1 MGLFIFEAN
10 FLKLKTEDKR
20 IVLIC
25 FIEIFSNVA
34 QTQLKEAIKPSSIN
48 VELLKEVASNFFLW
62 YFKNEIPQL
71 VHPEEFAQPSEM
83 TALLNTFFTFY

>member
-34 QTQLKEAIKPSSIN
+34 QTQLKEAIKSSSIN
-48 VELLKEVASNFFLW
+48 VELLKEAASNFFLW

-71 VHPEEFAQPSEM
+71 VHP
-83 TALLNTFFTFY
+83 

>member
-25 FIEIFSNVA
+25 FIEIFSNVTR
-34 QTQLKEAIKPSSIN
+34 TQLKEAIKPSSIN
-48 VELLKEVASNFFLW
+48 VELLKEAASINFVLS

-71 VHPEEFAQPSEM
+71 VHP
-83 TALLNTFFTFY
+83 